1 MQGLGRAPERDYKR
15 SLEPPEMSEMP
26 QEKLEFSLTLYPE
39 PVLRKVAQP
48 VLQYD
53 EHLRA
58 VVAAMFQRMR
68 ASSGVGLAAPQVG
81 LNQRILVLNPT
92 GKPEDDLALINV
104 EITERSGPLTSF
116 EEGCLSFPDIYAE
129 VRRPDRCK
137 IAAFTPAGERFER
150 EFEGFQSRI
159 VQHEYDHLEGVL
171 LVDRMSPADKA
182 RHKTALAELVER
194 YKSRSLASAR
204 R

>member
-1 MQGLGRAPERDYKR
+1 MTDT
-15 SLEPPEMSEMP
+15 P

-39 PVLRKVAQP
+39 PVLRKEARP
-48 VLQYD
+48 VEAFDARLLATV
-53 EHLRA
+53 E
-58 VVAAMFQRMR
+58 AMFQRMR

-81 LNQRILVLNPT
+81 LNLRILVLNPT
-92 GKPEDDLALINV
+92 GEAQADLALVNV
-104 EITERSGPLTSF
+104 TIVERSGPLTSF

-129 VRRPDRCK
+129 VKRPARCK
-137 IAAFTPAGERFER
+137 VVAWTPQGERFER
-150 EFEGFQSRI
+150 EFDGFTSRI

-182 RHKTALAELVER
+182 RHKHALAALVDR
-194 YKSRSLASAR
+194 YKSRSLSAPR

>member
-1 MQGLGRAPERDYKR
+1 MTET
-15 SLEPPEMSEMP
+15 S
-26 QEKLEFSLTLYPE
+26 QEKLEFSLSLYPE

-48 VLQYD
+48 IVAFD
-53 EHLRA
+53 ERLRA
-58 VVAAMFQRMR
+58 TVAAMFERMR
-68 ASSGVGLAAPQVG
+68 ASHGVGLAAPQVG

-92 GKPEDDLALINV
+92 GEAQDDLALINV
-104 EITERSGPLTSF
+104 TIIERSGALTSF

-129 VRRPDRCK
+129 VKRPERCTVS
-137 IAAFTPAGERFER
+137 FSTPTGERIER
-150 EFEGFQSRI
+150 EFEGFTSRI

-182 RHKTALAELVER
+182 RHKSALAALVDR
-194 YKSRSLASAR
+194 YKSRVSSGAR

>member
-1 MQGLGRAPERDYKR
+1 MTDAPQD
-15 SLEPPEMSEMP
+15 
-26 QEKLEFSLTLYPE
+26 KLEFSLTLYPE
-39 PVLRKVAQP
+39 PVLRKQALP
-48 VLQYD
+48 V
-53 EHLRA
+53 EHFDDRLRA
-58 VVAAMFQRMR
+58 TVAAMFERMR

-92 GKPEDDLALINV
+92 GEAADDLALINV
-104 EITERSGPLTSF
+104 TVLERSGPLTSF

-129 VRRPDRCK
+129 VKRPERCK
-137 IAAFTPAGERFER
+137 IEAFTPAGERFER
-150 EFEGFQSRI
+150 EFDGFASRI

-182 RHKTALAELVER
+182 RHRAALSVLVER
-194 YKSRSLASAR
+194 YKARSLSSAR